1 MDQERLNDAMQK
13 EEPAECRKAKPF
25 WKNYRGIALLVAFV
39 LLFTAI
45 GGYTVAY
52 LQMAKENAVKNDFRL
67 AGLDVVRSNDT
78 AAISFTNN
86 GDVAVYIRVAVIGNW
101 AKGGDKITDIYAA
114 SRPTRGTDY
123 YLQYTKN
130 KGTASEAVYKDAVGS
145 YIGYN
150 ADAWF
155 KVEENGVTYYYHKAP
170 VKPKTFPTENV
181 TSALCEKYVVSNTNA
196 PEGYSCAVEFAVQ
209 AIQAVGAYKNDKG
222 ETIRPVTEA
231 WGISVGDGGILQ
243 NPAG

>member
-25 WKNYRGIALLVAFV
+25 WKNYRGITLLVAFV

-52 LQMAKENAVKNDFRL
+52 LQMKKENAVKNDFRL

-150 ADAWF
+150 FDYWF
-155 KVEENGVTYYYHKAP
+155 MVMENGVTYYYHKAP
-170 VKPKTFPTENV
+170 VMPADVTED
-181 TSALCEKYVVSNTNA
+181 LCSSYFASNTNA
-196 PEGYSCAVEFAVQ
+196 PEGYSCSLEFAVQ